1 VLLALSSAQKLGIG
15 LVAGAFVVFAL
26 ISAMLIPRYRPD
38 FPAKR
43 MGWFI
48 TACVIFT
55 VGMLTTIV
63 FVAKETEHEA
73 SAETHGT
80 DTEPT
85 GTTPTGT
92 TAEGDPAAG
101 KVVFETNC
109 GSCHTLS
116 DAGTSGKVGPN
127 LDELKPAQDV
137 VEEQVTNGGGAM
149 PAFGGTLTEQQIAD
163 VAAYVSSAAG
173 T

>member
-1 VLLALSSAQKLGIG
+1 
-15 LVAGAFVVFAL
+15 
-26 ISAMLIPRYRPD
+26 
-38 FPAKR
+38 
-43 MGWFI
+43 
-48 TACVIFT
+48 
-55 VGMLTTIV
+55 MLTTIV

-73 SAETHGT
+73 SAETHAT
-80 DTEPT
+80 ETEPT